1 MRTIVVAIGLIASA
15 GAVHAATI
23 TQSETLSPVIIV
35 DDGEAST
42 TTTIVQSGIITEVT
56 FTANLTSAND
66 EIDDAGNPNDDGGD
80 EFTDELFLF
89 LTSPSGTAVDL
100 VLVNTYQ
107 GSSEADPFRFEVTFD
122 DDAAVLVGAGS
133 TSSPES
139 GTFRPVGLLSDFDGE
154 DAMGVWTVTIGDSS
168 GSDPKSLNSFT
179 LEIETLDASV
189 PVPAA
194 LPLLTAGLLLIG
206 FAGRRRG

>member
-15 GAVHAATI
+15 GAVQATTI
-23 TQSETLSPVIIV
+23 TQSEILSPVIIV

-42 TTTIVQSGIITEVT
+42 TTTIFQSGIITEVT

-66 EIDDAGNPNDDGGD
+66 QIDDAGNPNDNDGD

-100 VLVNTYQ
+100 VLVDTYQ
-107 GSSEADPFRFEVTFD
+107 GSSASDPFRFEVTFD
-122 DDAAVLVGAGS
+122 DDAAVLVGDGFNP
-133 TSSPES
+133 SPES
-139 GTFRPVGLLSDFDGE
+139 GPFRPVGLLSDFDGE

-168 GSDPKSLNSFT
+168 SSDPKSLNSFT
-179 LEIETLDASV
+179 LEIETFVTAV

-194 LPLLTAGLLLIG
+194 LPLLTASLLLLG
-206 FAGRRRG
+206 FAGRCRG